1 MTKIFIRP
9 KEVVDAPLF
18 RRDSPPGNSFI
29 RFITANAVAGV
40 THKLPYEVAAAM
52 WPSDRDVI
60 ELTRAASA
68 PAMVGQVGWAAE
80 LVHKVVIDALA
91 ALGPA
96 SAAAQII
103 QRGLVLSF
111 NGAGV
116 ISAPGFVAGAGN
128 ASFVAEGAPIPVR
141 QLASTAA
148 TLNPHKLAAIAVL
161 TRELIESSN
170 AEAAITDALIKSAGA
185 ALDTVFFDAN
195 AESAARPAGMRNG
208 VTAITPSGA
217 TDLWQAAFEDVAALI
232 NAVAPVA
239 GNGPYAFVGSPGRVL
254 AMQFRFNVDVDD
266 ANTPTP
272 LFYASTAMGNDLAVL
287 APSALVAAASPTPDV
302 ETATAGTL
310 VMDTAPGPAGTTG
323 QEKSMFQTDSM
334 AIKVRWPLAWAL
346 RDSRGFAWLTP
357 NWNPG

>member
-1 MTKIFIRP
+1 
-9 KEVVDAPLF
+9 
-18 RRDSPPGNSFI
+18 
-29 RFITANAVAGV
+29 
-40 THKLPYEVAAAM
+40 
-52 WPSDRDVI
+52 VI

-103 QRGLVLSF
+103 QRGLVLNF
-111 NGAGV
+111 TGAGV

-128 ASFVAEGAPIPVR
+128 ASFVAEGQPIPVR

-170 AEAAITDALIKSAGA
+170 AEAAITDALVKSAGA

-195 AESAARPAGMRNG
+195 AESAARPAGLRNG
-208 VTAITPSGA
+208 VTAIPPSGA

-239 GNGPYAFVGSPGRVL
+239 GNGPYIFVGSPGRVL
-254 AMQFRFNVDVDD
+254 AMQFRFNIDD
-266 ANTPTP
+266 AATPAP

-323 QEKSMFQTDSM
+323 PEKSMFQTDSM
-334 AIKVRWPLAWAL
+334 AIKVRWPLAWAM
-346 RDSRGFAWLTP
+346 RDPRGFAWLTP

>member
-1 MTKIFIRP
+1 MIDIRTKQP
-9 KEVVDAPLF
+9 VSAPLF
-18 RRDSPPGNSFI
+18 RRDSSAGNSFI
-29 RFITANAVAGV
+29 RFITAHAVAGV
-40 THKLPYEVAAAM
+40 THRLAYEVAAAM

-68 PAMVGQVGWAAE
+68 PAMTNVVGWAAE
-80 LVHKVVIDALA
+80 LAHKVVVDALA

-96 SAAAQII
+96 SAAAQLM
-103 QRGLVLSF
+103 QRGLVLNF
-111 NGAGV
+111 DGFGV

-148 TLNPHKLAAIAVL
+148 TLNPHKLATIAVL

-170 AEAAITDALIKSAGA
+170 AEAAVSDALVKSSGA
-185 ALDTVFFDAN
+185 ALDAVFFDAN

-208 VTAITPSGA
+208 VAASTPSGA
-217 TDLWQAAFEDVAALI
+217 TDLWQAAFEDVATLI
-232 NAVAPVA
+232 NAIAPVA
-239 GNGPYAFVGSPGRVL
+239 GNGPYIFIGSPGRVMT
-254 AMQFRFNVDVDD
+254 MQFRFNIDVDD
-266 ANTPTP
+266 ANTPAP

-287 APSALVAAASPTPDV
+287 APSALVTAASPTPNV
-302 ETATAGTL
+302 ETVTAGTL

-323 QEKSMFQTDSM
+323 PEKSMFQTDSM

-346 RDSRGFAWLTP
+346 RDPRGFAWLTP